1 MKKAIIYLTGA
12 AMLLLAGCASAPAGT
27 DYTKST
33 KPVNPQVPADVP
45 DWYMETPSDGEY
57 VYVTG
62 MGNGSNINIALGKA
76 KAFAQQ
82 EMSEQISAEVQS
94 MVKNYMQESGVDE
107 NQSSINFYESVS
119 KTVSNNTM
127 NGFEVLKKYPYAKPG
142 GGYTLYVLAGV
153 KTGTVQGEAL
163 SQIKNEESMYAEF
176 KASQAFQALEAEVG
190 N

>member
-1 MKKAIIYLTGA
+1 MKNVITYITTAAI
-12 AMLLLAGCASAPAGT
+12 LLLAGCASAPAGT
-27 DYTKST
+27 DYTNST
-33 KPVNPQVPADVP
+33 KPANPQIPTDVP

-62 MGNGSNINIALGKA
+62 MGDGSNINIALGKA
-76 KAFAQQ
+76 KSFAQQ

-127 NGFEVLKKYPYAKPG
+127 TGFEVLKKYPYSKPN
-142 GGYTLYVLAGV
+142 GGYKVYILAGV
-153 KTGTVQGEAL
+153 KTGTVQGEVV
-163 SQIKNEESMYAEF
+163 SQIQNEESMYAEF
-176 KASQAFQALEAEVG
+176 KASQAFQALESEV
-190 N
+190 NK

>member
-1 MKKAIIYLTGA
+1 MKKAIIYLTA
-12 AMLLLAGCASAPAGT
+12 TAMLLLAGCASAPAGT

-82 EMSEQISAEVQS
+82 EMSEKISAEVQS

-107 NQSSINFYESVS
+107 NQSSINFYESTS
-119 KTVSNNTM
+119 KTVSSNTM

-153 KTGTVQGEAL
+153 KTSAVQGKVV
-163 SQIKNEESMYAEF
+163 SQIQNEESMYAEF
-176 KASQAFQALEAEVG
+176 KASQAFQALEAEV
-190 N
+190 NK

>member
-1 MKKAIIYLTGA
+1 MITMKKAIIYLTGA

-82 EMSEQISAEVQS
+82 EMSEQISADGYRVAF
-94 MVKNYMQESGVDE
+94 SGTAADE
-107 NQSSINFYESVS
+107 LY
-119 KTVSNNTM
+119 T
-127 NGFEVLKKYPYAKPG
+127 
-142 GGYTLYVLAGV
+142 GYFDHYLFLY
-153 KTGTVQGEAL
+153 
-163 SQIKNEESMYAEF
+163 
-176 KASQAFQALEAEVG
+176 
-190 N
+190 

>member
-1 MKKAIIYLTGA
+1 MKNVITYITTAAI
-12 AMLLLAGCASAPAGT
+12 LLLAGCASAPAGT
-27 DYTKST
+27 DYANST
-33 KPVNPQVPADVP
+33 KPANPQIPTDVP

-62 MGNGSNINIALGKA
+62 MGDGSNINIALGKA
-76 KAFAQQ
+76 KSFAQQ

-127 NGFEVLKKYPYAKPG
+127 TGFEVLKKYPYSKPN
-142 GGYTLYVLAGV
+142 GGYKVYILAGV
-153 KTGTVQGEAL
+153 KTGTVQGEVV
-163 SQIKNEESMYAEF
+163 SQIQNEESMYAEF
-176 KASQAFQALEAEVG
+176 KASQAFQALEAEVSK
-190 N
+190 